1 MSAQGIIRLPNARNN
16 RIREAPRI
24 RGADKI
30 MRIRGVDVYFH
41 WTVFLIALLILL
53 NAGRKPW
60 MTLTALLSFLGLLL
74 LHEAGH
80 MIAAQRLGTH
90 VREIRLYPI
99 FGLCFLDPPWSRFDH
114 CVIAWGGVLAQA
126 VVAIPIVLYTS
137 FFGFTRFDALNAVIA
152 IFGGYSLVVAV
163 FNLLPSFA
171 PPPDQPLPLAALG
184 PQCAFRRRAIEHLE
198 AKKIPYRIAANSP
211 SLAGLWAALLGNLGI
226 TARTGLNLPEGLV
239 ASGSLYGLPTLGQLP
254 VTLHRSTHSDSQAID
269 RMASLLSESLKLALL
284 SESKEKVR
292 RNLRNG
298 TIDISTVRT
307 GKHKSHSTIG

>member
-1 MSAQGIIRLPNARNN
+1 MPATIEFVKP
-16 RIREAPRI
+16 REFAALTR
-24 RGADKI
+24 I

-60 MTLTALLSFLGLLL
+60 MTVTALLSFLGLLL
-74 LHEAGH
+74 LHESGH

-99 FGLCFLDPPWSRFDH
+99 FGLCFFDPPWSRFDH

-163 FNLLPSFA
+163 FNLLPIGRLDGAIAWFIF
-171 PPPDQPLPLAALG
+171 PEF
-184 PQCAFRRRAIEHLE
+184 FRRLRQRP
-198 AKKIPYRIAANSP
+198 AKKP
-211 SLAGLWAALLGNLGI
+211 
-226 TARTGLNLPEGLV
+226 
-239 ASGSLYGLPTLGQLP
+239 
-254 VTLHRSTHSDSQAID
+254 
-269 RMASLLSESLKLALL
+269 
-284 SESKEKVR
+284 R
-292 RNLRNG
+292 REWN
-298 TIDISTVRT
+298 
-307 GKHKSHSTIG
+307 